1 VRENKY
7 KGLALWRDKLL
18 LLLSRLPFQPFSYT
32 GPAGSIGVHESSTAM
47 TSIVVPLGTV
57 DGSTASFLNS

>member
-1 VRENKY
+1 MRENKY
-7 KGLALWRDKLL
+7 KGLAVWRDKL

-32 GPAGSIGVHESSTAM
+32 GPAGSIWVHESSTAM